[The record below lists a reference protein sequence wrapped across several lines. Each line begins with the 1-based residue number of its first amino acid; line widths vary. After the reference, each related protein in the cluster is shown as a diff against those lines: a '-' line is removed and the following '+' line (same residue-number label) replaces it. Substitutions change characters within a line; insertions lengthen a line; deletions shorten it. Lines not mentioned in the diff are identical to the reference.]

1 VPAGEAHL
9 GLWAGT
15 ALASRRNTN
24 AFFRLYTGEPHR
36 INEKKGENLSV
47 LLSSPGLR
55 HLCSYEGSRIMC
67 AFVVPL
73 GVVGYVT

>member
-1 VPAGEAHL
+1 MPVGEAHL

-47 LLSSPGLR
+47 LLSLPGLR
-55 HLCSYEGSRIMC
+55 HLCSCEGSRTMG
-67 AFVVPL
+67 AFVVPS
-73 GVVGYVT
+73 GVVGCVT